1 MYVHGGHIM
10 TQLWTGHRYYLLCI
24 PYSMLRKLPASLHVL
39 GKTEERNMC
48 FEFSEPL
55 KWRANWSREARY
67 WENREEM
74 RAWLRF
80 RCVWR
85 PRVILLFG
93 KQYVPKLPSPL
104 VYFTDAKTVLTRI
117 IHHLFEIFHCWT
129 VYSSWKMLG
138 NVIMLCRYAVKQS
151 AWLWGQWAMDEKL
164 RHIKLHSHY
173 FFFLLQYKHW
183 HTRFVVK
190 CTVIWGHMHDSW
202 TSMLLS
208 HRSILLL
215 SIWNR
220 KGWNL
225 YSFSCLTDDNKAL
238 NCKWTV

>member
-55 KWRANWSREARY
+55 KWRANWNREARY

-93 KQYVPKLPSPL
+93 KQYVPKFPSPL

-138 NVIMLCRYAVKQS
+138 NVIMLCRYTVCIYSMALGPMSNGWEVKTYKAPFALFLFSFAVQT
-151 AWLWGQWAMDEKL
+151 LT
-164 RHIKLHSHY
+164 
-173 FFFLLQYKHW
+173 
-183 HTRFVVK
+183 HTV
-190 CTVIWGHMHDSW
+190 CS
-202 TSMLLS
+202 
-208 HRSILLL
+208 
-215 SIWNR
+215 
-220 KGWNL
+220 
-225 YSFSCLTDDNKAL
+225 
-238 NCKWTV
+238 